1 MSSVTIKILPAG
13 KTVEATEG
21 SNLFEVLT
29 AIEPRLADRQKSDK
43 DGSFGHVFIQEGRKG
58 LSKTSREE
66 NEKLD
71 AIVGVGSKSR
81 LADMVTVL
89 GTENVTVELLGF
101 DYAGL

>member
-1 MSSVTIKILPAG
+1 MSTVTIKILPVG
-13 KTVEATEG
+13 KTIEATEG
-21 SNLFEVLT
+21 ANLFEVLT
-29 AIEPRLADRQKSDK
+29 TIEPRLLDRQKGDK
-43 DGSFGHVFIQEGRKG
+43 DGSYSHIFVQEGRKG
-58 LSKTSREE
+58 LSKTTREE

-81 LADMVTVL
+81 LASHVTVL